1 MDRARLLAAQVD
13 IALAAHDI
21 DLADA
26 ATDEIAEIAAE
37 FDSDG
42 LRAVAHRCRGAVSL
56 AHGKPVLALGSL
68 RLAIATWQELDV
80 PYELA
85 RTRALLADAYR
96 LLEDDDAAARE
107 CAAARTV
114 FARLGAEPDL
124 SALDAGDVPPG
135 GLTRREV
142 EVRCGS
148 MHRRSPHVS
157 RSGPSTSPAHR
168 SVPGRG
174 DAYRAANV
182 ASRSHQG
189 GSS

>member
-42 LRAVAHRCRGAVSL
+42 WRAVAHRCHGAVSL

-68 RLAIATWQELDV
+68 RLAIATWQELNV
-80 PYELA
+80 LPNW

-114 FARLGAEPDL
+114 FAHLGAEPDL
-124 SALDAGDVPPG
+124 SALDAGDVPPAA
-135 GLTRREV
+135 
-142 EVRCGS
+142 C
-148 MHRRSPHVS
+148 S
-157 RSGPSTSPAHR
+157 RPATSSSTSGGQEWTEAMTRWCATLPA
-168 SVPGRG
+168 
-174 DAYRAANV
+174 
-182 ASRSHQG
+182 AS
-189 GSS
+189 